1 MYVKCSGDSPQASS
15 ICYCYH
21 LSQVGHIRTT
31 AALPVGLPTAPFT
44 TQPGRSSQLGSSQGH
59 LHHIRIFK
67 LLHAYVKSWSSK
79 VLFQV
84 LLSTEMKEY
93 VFYASGTKKK
103 RERDDCTF
111 GSVISRGEENI
122 WATLCSSGAECSELP
137 ACDYFTEVNIPFYPL
152 SAEKRNHSSMCW
164 DLFFILL

>member
-1 MYVKCSGDSPQASS
+1 MLRTGDSPQASS

-21 LSQVGHIRTT
+21 LSQVGHTRTT

-59 LHHIRIFK
+59 LHHKRIFK
-67 LLHAYVKSWSSK
+67 LLYAYVKSWSSK

-93 VFYASGTKKK
+93 IFFDASGTKKE
-103 RERDDCTF
+103 RERWLYFWLSDKK
-111 GSVISRGEENI
+111 RGREHP
-122 WATLCSSGAECSELP
+122 CYS
-137 ACDYFTEVNIPFYPL
+137 
-152 SAEKRNHSSMCW
+152 
-164 DLFFILL
+164 LFFWSRMLWTACLWLLYWSEYSILSIIHWENKS

>member
-1 MYVKCSGDSPQASS
+1 MYVKCSE
-15 ICYCYH
+15 
-21 LSQVGHIRTT
+21 QVTHPKHKVFVTVITCHKLGHTRTT

-67 LLHAYVKSWSSK
+67 SLHAYVKSWSSK

-93 VFYASGTKKK
+93 IFFDASGTKKK
-103 RERDDCTF
+103 KKEREMT
-111 GSVISRGEENI
+111 V
-122 WATLCSSGAECSELP
+122 
-137 ACDYFTEVNIPFYPL
+137 
-152 SAEKRNHSSMCW
+152 
-164 DLFFILL
+164 LLAQ